1 MTRIGYAVLFAL
13 AVLSLTIGSL
23 LAFRHLDSLARAER
37 EAAALTNWPMDSVPA
52 HKPFVPIAASP
63 AEYAKFEAEDAEWRR
78 RYARQY
84 TLSELRA
91 RGDGR
96 RSARQAM
103 EDRVYEYKR
112 RGDRARAIAELES
125 WTRRNP
131 RDRAAVLA
139 LARLLNE
146 SGRSNEAIARYRQ
159 ILGEQAGG
167 RQ

>member
-1 MTRIGYAVLFAL
+1 MTRFGYAILFAL

-23 LAFRHLDSLARAER
+23 LAFRHIESLARAER

-52 HKPFVPIAASP
+52 HKPFTPIAASP
-63 AEYAKFEAEDAEWRR
+63 AEYAKFESEDAEWRR
-78 RYARQY
+78 RNARQY

-96 RSARQAM
+96 RTAREAM
-103 EDRVYEYKR
+103 QDRVYEYKR
-112 RGDRARAIAELES
+112 RGDRARAIAELEG
-125 WTRRNP
+125 WIRRNP
-131 RDRAAVLA
+131 RDQSALLS

-159 ILGEQAGG
+159 LLGEAGG

>member
-1 MTRIGYAVLFAL
+1 MTRFGYAILFAL
-13 AVLSLTIGSL
+13 AVLSLTLGSL

-37 EAAALTNWPMDSVPA
+37 EAAALTNWPMDSVPTQ
-52 HKPFVPIAASP
+52 KPFTPIAAGP
-63 AEYAKFEAEDAEWRR
+63 TEYAKYAAEDAEWRKR
-78 RYARQY
+78 NARQY

-96 RSARQAM
+96 RTAREAM
-103 EDRVYEYKR
+103 QDRVYEYKR
-112 RGDRARAIAELES
+112 SGNRTRAIAELES
-125 WTRRNP
+125 WIRKNP
-131 RDRAAVLA
+131 RDQAAILS

-159 ILGEQAGG
+159 LLGEAGG